1 MKGLVKVDLLF
12 NPGII
17 YYCYRMGWNS
27 LSEEDVFSKLGT
39 NDEGLSSEKANER
52 LEEQGENRIED
63 QDSDSALKI
72 LLSQFNDNL
81 IYLLMIAGILSLAI
95 GFLPD
100 HAPEYRE
107 ATIIFVILFANALF
121 GFRQDYKAEKS
132 IQALKEMSTPESTV
146 MRDGKKM
153 EVDSTEIVPGDIIYL
168 EQGDAV
174 PADARLLEEE
184 SLATD
189 ESALTGESQ
198 KVSKSV
204 GATEEDSAVA
214 EQSNM
219 VFMNTHIVKGRG
231 KAVVVDTGMD
241 TKVGD
246 IAEELEEADS
256 GQTPFQEE
264 VDVLGKKI
272 GYLVV
277 GIVTLT
283 ALIQAQLTG
292 AGPLTVIII
301 AIGLSVAAIPES
313 LPAIVTLTLALGSR
327 KLIDKNALVRR
338 LPVVEALG
346 SVNYIV
352 TDKTGTLTEGIMT
365 VEKLHYQGKDYSVTG
380 TGESTQGLFK
390 KKGEEVDPEVL
401 KPILEC
407 GVYCNNAEKRE
418 QGFKGEP
425 TERALLVS
433 GLKAGIE
440 NDKKRIRS
448 VPFSSDRKRMTVVT
462 EDSQAYMK
470 GAPEVV
476 LDRCDKIL
484 LDGEEKQLT
493 EERKQ
498 EILEKNHEYAG
509 KALRVLGFARK
520 EVKDPEASEEEIES
534 EMIFLGLQSMIDPAR
549 GEVEEAVDDCRTA
562 GIGVIMATGDNVETA
577 KAIGKELG
585 FDPEGA
591 ITGQEIEEMSDEE
604 LEEAVKETEIFARVS
619 PEHKVRISQALQD
632 QGYNVA
638 MTGDGVNDAPALKN
652 SDVGVAMGQRGTD
665 VAKKSSDMV
674 LQDDNFVTIRDAI
687 SEGRAVFDNIRKVTN
702 QLLSTNSGEVMFVF
716 LGTVIAGL
724 FFSGPGQA
732 FASAEA
738 SVLTAVMIL
747 WVNFASD
754 GPPAIALGEDPKVE
768 GIMERDPRDPDES
781 IIDKKILAM
790 IAFTGPLAAVT
801 MLPLFFM
808 QEQLFGLSL
817 NQNFATAQ
825 TMLFMGLAF
834 FEIIMF
840 QVIRRDYGLKL
851 RDNKW
856 LIAMIGLASLSHLLV
871 VYTPLSSFFGVV
883 PLSLV
888 EWGYI
893 AVALTVFTA
902 IEVTFR
908 RMLSRRYGDRMN
920 EFDKFSG

>member
-1 MKGLVKVDLLF
+1 
-12 NPGII
+12 
-17 YYCYRMGWNS
+17 
-27 LSEEDVFSKLGT
+27 
-39 NDEGLSSEKANER
+39 
-52 LEEQGENRIED
+52 
-63 QDSDSALKI
+63 
-72 LLSQFNDNL
+72 
-81 IYLLMIAGILSLAI
+81 
-95 GFLPD
+95 
-100 HAPEYRE
+100 
-107 ATIIFVILFANALF
+107 
-121 GFRQDYKAEKS
+121 
-132 IQALKEMSTPESTV
+132 
-146 MRDGKKM
+146 
-153 EVDSTEIVPGDIIYL
+153 
-168 EQGDAV
+168 
-174 PADARLLEEE
+174 
-184 SLATD
+184 
-189 ESALTGESQ
+189 
-198 KVSKSV
+198 
-204 GATEEDSAVA
+204 
-214 EQSNM
+214 M
-219 VFMNTHIVKGRG
+219 VFMNTHVVKGRG
-231 KAVVVDTGMD
+231 KAVVTDTGMD
-241 TKVGD
+241 TEVGD

-283 ALIQAQLTG
+283 ALIQANMTG
-292 AGPLTVIII
+292 AGPLTVIIL

-352 TDKTGTLTEGIMT
+352 TDKTGTLTEGVMT
-365 VEKLHYQGKDYSVTG
+365 VENLHFQRQDYRVTG

-390 KKGEEVDPEVL
+390 KNGEKIDPEDL
-401 KPILEC
+401 RPLLEC
-407 GVYCNNAEKRE
+407 GVYCNNAEQRE
-418 QGFKGEP
+418 DGFSGEP
-425 TERALLVS
+425 TEKALLIS

-440 NDKKRIRS
+440 NNKERVRS

-484 LDGEEKQLT
+484 LDGEKKDLT

-498 EILEKNHEYAG
+498 ELLEKNHEYAG
-509 KALRVLGFARK
+509 EALRVLGFAK
-520 EVKDPEASEEEIES
+520 KNVEDVEASEDDIES
-534 EMIFLGLQSMIDPAR
+534 GMVFLGLQGMMDPAR
-549 GEVEEAVDDCRTA
+549 EEVEDAVDDCRTA
-562 GIGVIMATGDNVETA
+562 GIGVIMATGDNIETA

-604 LEEAVKETEIFARVS
+604 LREAVRETEIFARVS

-702 QLLSTNSGEVMFVF
+702 QLLSTNSGEVMFIF
-716 LGTVIAGL
+716 LGTLIAGL

-732 FASAEA
+732 FAATEA

-768 GIMERDPRDPDES
+768 GIMERDPRDPEES
-781 IIDKKILAM
+781 IIDRKILAM
-790 IAFTGPLAAVT
+790 IAFTGPLAAAT
-801 MLPLFFM
+801 MLPLFFL
-808 QEQLFGLSL
+808 QEQIFGVSL
-817 NQNFATAQ
+817 KQNFATAQ

-856 LIAMIGLASLSHLLV
+856 LIAMIGLASLSHLAV

-893 AVALTVFTA
+893 AAALTVFTA

-920 EFDKFSG
+920 EFDEFSG

>member
-1 MKGLVKVDLLF
+1 MNLDD
-12 NPGII
+12 
-17 YYCYRMGWNS
+17 YYRMGWNS
-27 LSEEDVFSKLGT
+27 ISEDDVFSRLGT
-39 NDEGLSSEKANER
+39 NKEGLSSDEAEEK
-52 LEEQGENRIED
+52 LEEEGENRIED
-63 QDSDSALKI
+63 QESESALSI

-81 IYLLMIAGILSLAI
+81 IYLLMAAGLLSLGI
-95 GFLPD
+95 GLLEG
-100 HAPEYRE
+100 HSPEYRE
-107 ATIIFVILFANALF
+107 ATIIFLILFANAFF

-132 IQALKEMSTPESTV
+132 IQALKEMSTPDATV
-146 MRDGKKM
+146 MRDGRKM

-174 PADARLLEEE
+174 PADARLLEVE

-198 KVSKSV
+198 KVSKKV
-204 GATEEDSAVA
+204 GKTDEDSAVA

-219 VFMNTHIVKGRG
+219 AFMNTHVVKGRG

-241 TKVGD
+241 TQVGD

-272 GYLVV
+272 GYLVI
-277 GIVTLT
+277 GIVTIT
-283 ALIQAQLTG
+283 ALIQAHFTG

-327 KLIDKNALVRR
+327 KLIDKDALVRR

-352 TDKTGTLTEGIMT
+352 TDKTGTLTEGVMT
-365 VEKLHYQGKDYSVTG
+365 VENVYFGKEEFSVTG

-390 KKGEEVDPEVL
+390 KDGQNIDSDKLNPV
-401 KPILEC
+401 LEC
-407 GVYCNNAEKRE
+407 GVYCNNAEVRE
-418 QGFKGEP
+418 NGFSGEP
-425 TERALLVS
+425 TERALLIS
-433 GLKAGIE
+433 GLKAGVK
-440 NDKKRIRS
+440 NDKERVRS
-448 VPFSSDRKRMTVVT
+448 IPFSSDRKRMTTVM
-462 EDSQAYMK
+462 DDDKAYMK
-470 GAPEVV
+470 GAPEVI
-476 LDRCDKIL
+476 LDRCNRIL
-484 LDGEEKQLT
+484 LEGEEKQLT

-498 EILEKNHEYAG
+498 DILDKNHEYARN
-509 KALRVLGFARK
+509 ALRVLGFARK
-520 EVKDPEASEEEIES
+520 TVEDVEASEEEIER
-534 EMIFLGLQSMIDPAR
+534 EMVFLGLQGMIDPAR
-549 GEVEEAVDDCRTA
+549 EEVEEAVEDCRTA

-591 ITGQEIEEMSDEE
+591 LTGQEIEDMSDEE
-604 LEEAVKETEIFARVS
+604 LQKAVKDTEIFARVS

-632 QGYNVA
+632 KGYNVA

-724 FFSGPGQA
+724 FFSEPGQA
-732 FASAEA
+732 FAATEA

-790 IAFTGPLAAVT
+790 IAFTGPVAALT
-801 MLPLFFM
+801 MLPLFFF
-808 QEQLFGLSL
+808 QEQLFGVSL
-817 NQNFATAQ
+817 KQNFATAQ

-851 RDNKW
+851 KDNKW
-856 LIAMIGLASLSHLLV
+856 LIAMIGLASLSHLAV

-908 RMLSRRYGDRMN
+908 RMLSKRYGDRMN
-920 EFDKFSG
+920 EFDEFSG